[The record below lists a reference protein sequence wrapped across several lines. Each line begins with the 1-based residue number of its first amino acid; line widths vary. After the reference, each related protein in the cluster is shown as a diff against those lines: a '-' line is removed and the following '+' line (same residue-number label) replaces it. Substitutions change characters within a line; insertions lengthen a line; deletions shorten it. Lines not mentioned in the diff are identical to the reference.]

1 MTLVV
6 NCRRISP
13 IRQSGR
19 AFYKTYLEHPLKFS
33 HSNTIADFGDASS
46 ALLPLGADLQLTASL
61 QHADQLLNGAISAA
75 ISSED
80 LNGKLKNQHL
90 FLNTG
95 AGPKRI
101 LVVGTGAS
109 DKLDASKFRQ
119 LQSSAWGAIK
129 GNPGERVHNELC
141 LAQSTSLSQADQ
153 VRLAIE
159 SIGKSQYRFDQ
170 CKSKSDDAEAT
181 DTTMSMIAP
190 DSAVQFEQSVA
201 TASAMDLC
209 RDLGNLPGNI
219 CTPTYLAD
227 QAVAMAT
234 TSTKVTS
241 EILDE
246 AEMAEL
252 GMHCLL
258 SVGTGSVEPSKLIV
272 INYQGG
278 AKDSAPHVLVGKGI
292 TFDTGGISLKP
303 GAAMDEM
310 KYDMC
315 GAASVISTMQAV
327 IDMDLAVNVV
337 AIVASAEN
345 MPAGNATKPGDIVT
359 TMSGK
364 TVEILNTDAEGRL
377 VLCDAL
383 TYAERF
389 NPASVV
395 DVATLTGACII
406 ALGHQTTAV
415 LSNDDGFAQELM
427 GTGKQAFDA
436 AWQLPIGDEYQ
447 EQLSS
452 NFADMANIGG
462 RPAGTIT
469 AACFLARFAESYK
482 WAHLDI
488 AGTAW
493 TSGKAKG
500 ATGRCVPLLV
510 QHLVN
515 QA

>member
-1 MTLVV
+1 MKFSY
-6 NCRRISP
+6 SP
-13 IRQSGR
+13 IV
-19 AFYKTYLEHPLKFS
+19 
-33 HSNTIADFGDASS
+33 ADFGDATSV
-46 ALLPLGADLQLTASL
+46 LLPLSADLQLTASL
-61 QHADQLLNGAISAA
+61 QLADKLLAGAISAA
-75 ISSED
+75 INSAD
-80 LNGKLKNQHL
+80 LTGKLKNQHL
-90 FLNTG
+90 FLNSA

-101 LVVGTGAS
+101 LVVGTGDS
-109 DKLDASKFRQ
+109 DKLAARQYRQ
-119 LQSSAWGAIK
+119 LQASAWSAIK
-129 GNPGERVHNELC
+129 SNPGAQVHNELC
-141 LAQSTSLSQADQ
+141 LAQSDTLSQQDQ
-153 VRLAIE
+153 VRLAVE
-159 SIGKSQYRFDQ
+159 TLATSNYCFDQFKSQQDKQ
-170 CKSKSDDAEAT
+170 EKAPTNISI
-181 DTTMSMIAP
+181 IAP
-190 DSAVQFEQSVA
+190 DAGTQFNQAVA
-201 TASAMDLC
+201 TAEAMDMC

-219 CTPTYLAD
+219 CTPSYLAE
-227 QAVAMAT
+227 QAT
-234 TSTKVTS
+234 TMAANSSRVS
-241 EILDE
+241 ADILDE
-246 AEMAEL
+246 AAMTDL

-258 SVGTGSVEPSKLIV
+258 SVGKGSVEPSRLIV
-272 INYQGG
+272 VNYQGG
-278 AKDSAPHVLVGKGI
+278 KKTDAPHILVGKGI

-315 GAASVISTMQAV
+315 GAASVLATMQAV
-327 IDMDLAVNVV
+327 IDMDMPLNVV

-389 NPASVV
+389 KPASVV

-406 ALGHQTTAV
+406 ALGHHTTAV
-415 LSNDDGFAQELM
+415 LSNDDDFAQDLVSAS
-427 GTGKQAFDA
+427 QQSFDA

-447 EQLSS
+447 EQLKS
-452 NFADMANIGG
+452 NFADLANIGG
-462 RPAGTIT
+462 RAAGTIT
-469 AACFLARFAESYK
+469 AACFLARFAEQYK

-493 TSGKAKG
+493 ASGKAKG

-515 QA
+515 QI

>member
-1 MTLVV
+1 
-6 NCRRISP
+6 
-13 IRQSGR
+13 
-19 AFYKTYLEHPLKFS
+19 
-33 HSNTIADFGDASS
+33 
-46 ALLPLGADLQLTASL
+46 
-61 QHADQLLNGAISAA
+61 
-75 ISSED
+75 
-80 LNGKLKNQHL
+80 
-90 FLNTG
+90 
-95 AGPKRI
+95 
-101 LVVGTGAS
+101 
-109 DKLDASKFRQ
+109 
-119 LQSSAWGAIK
+119 
-129 GNPGERVHNELC
+129 
-141 LAQSTSLSQADQ
+141 
-153 VRLAIE
+153 
-159 SIGKSQYRFDQ
+159 
-170 CKSKSDDAEAT
+170 
-181 DTTMSMIAP
+181 
-190 DSAVQFEQSVA
+190 
-201 TASAMDLC
+201 MDMC

-219 CTPTYLAD
+219 CTPSYLAE
-227 QAVAMAT
+227 QAIAMAA
-234 TSTKVTS
+234 TSPKVQADIIEEDS
-241 EILDE
+241 
-246 AEMAEL
+246 MAEL

-258 SVGTGSVEPSKLIV
+258 SVGKGSNEASKLI
-272 INYQGG
+272 ILKYQG
-278 AKDSAPHVLVGKGI
+278 AAEATAPHVLVGKGI

-303 GAAMDEM
+303 GASMDEM

-315 GAASVISTMQAV
+315 GAASVLAAMQAV
-327 IDMDLAVNVV
+327 IDMALPVNVV

-406 ALGHQTTAV
+406 ALGHHTSAV
-415 LSNDDGFAQELM
+415 LSNDDEFAQELM
-427 GTGKQAFDA
+427 ATGKQAFDT
-436 AWQLPIGDEYQ
+436 AWQLPIGDAYQ

-482 WAHLDI
+482 WAHIDI

-510 QHLVN
+510 QHLIN